1 MPNRHTVNSH
11 TVMTFRDLRLDAL
24 SQLLCLANVQAPGA
38 KILIWDETVGFL
50 TGAVLTK
57 VAPGAIVINVHPDRQ
72 MQVSS
77 LMYYNLP
84 EERRR
89 QLHSLPIA
97 ALKDRSGEED
107 NFIETPGADPERLA
121 IQRQRYETRRA
132 QKLYLRGL
140 LDAAAFDTLLIATQ
154 AGDAADIIA
163 RLAPHLRPSAVLVAY
178 STWRDLLLPTY
189 MTLRRDPLWVD
200 VSLHESFLRPYQAA
214 TGRFHPAM
222 NCNGHSGTLWRPP
235 RFKLPRVP
243 EGAKITTT

>member
-1 MPNRHTVNSH
+1 M
-11 TVMTFRDLRLDAL
+11 RLDAL

-38 KILIWDETVGFL
+38 KILIWDETIGFL
-50 TGAVLTK
+50 TGAVLAK
-57 VAPGAIVINVHPDRQ
+57 VAPGAVVINVHPDRQ

-97 ALKDRSGEED
+97 ALQDRSCEED
-107 NFIETPGADPERLA
+107 TFIETPGADPERLA

-189 MTLRRDPLWVD
+189 MALRRDPLWVD

-214 TGRFHPAM
+214 PGRFHPAM
-222 NCNGHSGTLWRPP
+222 NCNGHAGTLLAATKVTISPSPP
-235 RFKLPRVP
+235 KPQADQDGDRGGVQDQGGPVC
-243 EGAKITTT
+243 